1 MIGDK
6 LIIKDK
12 HRRVAEQIV
21 ERIAPRLRS
30 CARIFTIT
38 IAGESGSGKSET
50 GQAVADA
57 LIRRGFKTLVL
68 QQDDYFVHPPKTN
81 DRIRR
86 QDIGWVGMQEVR
98 LDLLDEHLGQ
108 ARSGAE
114 RIVKPLVVYG
124 EDRNTEETVSLQ
136 GITVVVAE
144 GTYTT
149 ALANV
154 DTRVFIELTY
164 LETLQSR
171 LERAREAQD
180 DFLEKVLEIEHRI
193 ISEQKSRADYIVD
206 KEYKVVDSNRPG

>member
-12 HRRVAEQIV
+12 HRQAADQIV
-21 ERIAPRLRS
+21 ERILPDLGSSR
-30 CARIFTIT
+30 RIYTIA

-57 LIRRGFKTLVL
+57 LIRRGFTTLVL

-81 DRIRR
+81 DRTRR

-98 LDLLDEHLGQ
+98 LNLLDEHLQQ

-114 RIVKPLVVYG
+114 AIVKPLVVYG
-124 EDRNTEETVSLQ
+124 EDRIVEETVSLQ
-136 GITVVVAE
+136 GIAAVVAE

-149 ALANV
+149 VLENI
-154 DTRVFIELTY
+154 DTRVFIDLTY

-180 DFLEKVLEIEHRI
+180 DFLGQVLEIEHRV
-193 ISEQKSRADYIVD
+193 ISAQKSRVDYLVD
-206 KEYKVVDSNRPG
+206 KQYQVVDSK

>member
-12 HRRVAEQIV
+12 HRRAAEQIV
-21 ERIAPRLRS
+21 EWILPELRS
-30 CARIFTIT
+30 SPRIYTIT

-50 GQAVADA
+50 GQALADA
-57 LIRRGFKTLVL
+57 LNRRDFKTLVL
-68 QQDDYFVHPPKTN
+68 QQDDYFVYPPKTN
-81 DRIRR
+81 DKTRR

-114 RIVKPLVVYG
+114 TIVKPLVVYE
-124 EDRNTEETVSLQ
+124 EDRIGEETVSLR
-136 GITVVVAE
+136 GVAVVVAE

-149 ALANV
+149 ALDNV
-154 DTRVFIELTY
+154 DTRVFIDLTY
-164 LETLQSR
+164 LQTLQSR

-193 ISEQKSRADYIVD
+193 ISAYKSRADYLVD
-206 KEYKVVDSNRPG
+206 EQFRVVYPG

>member
-1 MIGDK
+1 VIGDK

-12 HRRVAEQIV
+12 HRRAAEQIV
-21 ERIAPRLRS
+21 KRILPQLKSYPR
-30 CARIFTIT
+30 IYTIT
-38 IAGESGSGKSET
+38 IAGESGSGKSEM
-50 GQAVADA
+50 GRAVADV
-57 LIRRGFKTLVL
+57 LDGRGFKTLVL
-68 QQDDYFVHPPKTN
+68 QQDDYFVHPPKSN

-86 QDIGWVGMQEVR
+86 RDIGWVGMQEVR
-98 LDLLDEHLGQ
+98 LALLDDHLGQ

-114 RIVKPLVVYG
+114 AIEKPLVVYG
-124 EDRNTEETVSLQ
+124 EDRITQETVSFR
-136 GITVVVAE
+136 GVAAIVAE

-149 ALANV
+149 ALKNV

-193 ISEQKSRADYIVD
+193 ISAHKNRADYIVG
-206 KEYKVVDSNRPG
+206 KEYQVVATR